1 MTRILVGVDASDAS
15 IDALKRAAEEARW
28 REASLE
34 VVYIF
39 EPHQQVTAYPV
50 LPEHGTD
57 RAPDMEQQR
66 EDARKSLGEWLDEI
80 DVDFDGIEV
89 EHSVLA
95 ERKIAQA
102 LIDRSKE
109 ADLVV
114 VGSRG
119 RGGFAGLR
127 LGSVSEQVTRHARCP
142 VLVVRES
149 TRD

>member
-1 MTRILVGVDASDAS
+1 MTRILVGVDASPAS
-15 IDALKRAAEEARW
+15 VDALKRAAEEAKW
-28 REASLE
+28 RDATLE

-39 EPHQQVTAYPV
+39 QLPEQVTAFPV
-50 LPEHGTD
+50 LPERGKD
-57 RAPDMEQQR
+57 RAPDIEEQR
-66 EDARKSLGEWLDEI
+66 AKATEELGAWLEEI
-80 DVDFDGIEV
+80 DVDLSGVKV

-95 ERKIAQA
+95 ARKTAEA
-102 LIDRSKE
+102 LIERSKD
-109 ADLVV
+109 ADMVV

-149 TRD
+149 TKD

>member
-1 MTRILVGVDASDAS
+1 MTRILVGVDASEAS
-15 IDALKRAAEEARW
+15 VDALKRAAEEARW
-28 REASLE
+28 RDASLE

-39 EPHQQVTAYPV
+39 EPEQHVTAFPV
-50 LPEHGTD
+50 LPERGSD
-57 RAPDMEQQR
+57 KIPDLEEQ
-66 EDARKSLGEWLDEI
+66 RKNATESLGKWLD
-80 DVDFDGIEV
+80 DVDIDFDGIEV

-102 LIDRSKE
+102 LINRSKD

-127 LGSVSEQVTRHARCP
+127 LGSVSEQVTRHAKCP

>member
-1 MTRILVGVDASDAS
+1 MTRILVGVDASPAS
-15 IDALKRAAEEARW
+15 VDALHRAAEEATW
-28 REASLE
+28 RKATLE

-39 EPHQQVTAYPV
+39 QPPEQVTAFPV
-50 LPEHGTD
+50 LPERGKD
-57 RAPDMEQQR
+57 RAPDIEEQR
-66 EDARKSLGEWLDEI
+66 AKATEELGAWLEKVE
-80 DVDFDGIEV
+80 VDLSDIEV
-89 EHSVLA
+89 EYSVLA

-102 LIDRSKE
+102 LIERSKD

-119 RGGFAGLR
+119 SGGFAGLR

-149 TRD
+149 TKD

>member
-15 IDALKRAAEEARW
+15 VDALKRAAEEARW
-28 REASLE
+28 REATLE

-39 EPHQQVTAYPV
+39 EPEQHVTAFPV
-50 LPEHGTD
+50 LPEHGSD
-57 RAPDMEQQR
+57 KAPDLEKQR
-66 EDARKSLGEWLDEI
+66 ENARQNLGEWLGDI

-109 ADLVV
+109 ADMVV

-127 LGSVSEQVTRHARCP
+127 LGSVSEQVTRHAKCP
-142 VLVVRES
+142 VLVVRKS

>member
-28 REASLE
+28 RESTLE
-34 VVYIF
+34 VVYVF
-39 EPHQQVTAYPV
+39 EPHQQVAAYPV
-50 LPEHGTD
+50 LPERGTD
-57 RAPDMEQQR
+57 RAPDMEEQR
-66 EDARKSLGEWLDEI
+66 EKARKSLGNWLDEI
-80 DVDFDGIEV
+80 AVDFDGIDV

-102 LIDRSKE
+102 LIERSKD

-127 LGSVSEQVTRHARCP
+127 LGSVSEQVTRHAKCP

-149 TRD
+149 TKE